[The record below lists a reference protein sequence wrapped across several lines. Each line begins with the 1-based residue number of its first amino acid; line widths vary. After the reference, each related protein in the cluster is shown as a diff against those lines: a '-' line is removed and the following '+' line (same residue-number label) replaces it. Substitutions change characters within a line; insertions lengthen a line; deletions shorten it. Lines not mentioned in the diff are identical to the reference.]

1 MERSTSPL
9 QSGADGPAAAGQA
22 APAIPYHAYVLAAA
36 YLKAGKD
43 EEDAAALAR
52 LFDAMPHMETS
63 IRAAM
68 RELKR
73 LGDDPQ

>member
-1 MERSTSPL
+1 MNANTGPL
-9 QSGADGPAAAGQA
+9 QSGADGPDPAVQA
-22 APAIPYHAYVLAAA
+22 APAITSQAA
-36 YLKAGKD
+36 YALVGLYLEAGKD

-73 LGDDPQ
+73 R